1 MSDNRGPI
9 FIGGLAQSGKTP
21 LRMVLGTHPD
31 VSMTRQTYMWRRF
44 YGRFGDLSRGR
55 NLEHCLSAMLR
66 ETGVQRLGPDPER
79 IRLEFLDGPTTYAHL
94 FALFHQH
101 HAERMGKQRWGEQL
115 TFAERFAD
123 PIFAAFPTA
132 RMIHMIR
139 DPRARYAAGKGAH
152 RRTIG
157 KVGWETAMWLYSIA
171 LAERHRRQYPDNY
184 KVVRYEALTMRPL
197 ETVRELCAF
206 VEEECVP
213 SMERVLAAIRFG
225 RGNGVDDTAGSI
237 AHTNGWSPADVVF
250 VNKYARRE
258 LRALN
263 YPVMNPS
270 LSPRAHLS
278 FQLIDRPLNLAAMTA
293 WRVLKGGSP
302 PRGVGSQ

>member
-1 MSDNRGPI
+1 MMNDNRGPI

-21 LRMVLGTHPD
+21 LRMILGSHPD

-44 YGRFGDLSRGR
+44 YGRFGDLSSGR
-55 NLEHCLSAMLR
+55 NLDRCLSAMLR
-66 ETGVQRLGPDPER
+66 ETGVLRLRPDLER
-79 IRLEFLDGPTTYAHL
+79 IRREFLDGPSTYAHL
-94 FALFHQH
+94 FALIHHH
-101 HAERMGKQRWGEQL
+101 HAERLGKRRWGEQL

-139 DPRARYAAGKGAH
+139 DPRARYVARKGTH

-171 LAERHRRQYPDNY
+171 LAERNRRNYPNNY
-184 KVVRYEALTMRPL
+184 KVVMYEDLTMRPL

-206 VEEECVP
+206 VGEEFVP
-213 SMERVLAAIRFG
+213 SMERAVSATKFG
-225 RGNGVDDTAGSI
+225 RGNGVNDTAGSV
-237 AHTNGWSPADVVF
+237 ARTNGRSPADVLF
-250 VNKYARRE
+250 VNRYTRE
-258 LRALN
+258 QLRALN
-263 YPVMNPS
+263 YPVMNAS
-270 LSPRAHLS
+270 LSPLTQLS
-278 FQLIDRPLNLAAMTA
+278 FQLVDRPLNLATMTA

-302 PRGVGSQ
+302 AKRFGS